1 MRVPG
6 RSSLSVDRVAIA
18 AGIDTALVV
27 AFAAIGRRNHEED
40 PGVTGLIGTA
50 GPFVVG
56 LVVAWLVATAWNKPF
71 DVRTGL
77 VVWPVTVVVGMIG
90 RRLIGDGTAVSFVIV
105 ATLFTGATLVGWRAL
120 RAVIA
125 AKRHVI

>member
-50 GPFVVG
+50 GPFVAG

-120 RAVIA
+120 RAAIA

>member
-1 MRVPG
+1 MRVPR
-6 RSSLSVDRVAIA
+6 RSSLPIDRVAIA

-105 ATLFTGATLVGWRAL
+105 ATLFTGATLVGWRAI
-120 RAVIA
+120 RAAIA
-125 AKRHVI
+125 AKRHII